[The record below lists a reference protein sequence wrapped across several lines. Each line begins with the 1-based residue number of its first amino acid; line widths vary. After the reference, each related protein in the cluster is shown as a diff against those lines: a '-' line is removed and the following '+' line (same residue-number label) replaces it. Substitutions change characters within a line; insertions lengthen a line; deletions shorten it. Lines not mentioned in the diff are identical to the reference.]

1 MYAESKHKADKCWAK
16 ADSFQ
21 FQADC
26 LLQGTFFFFH
36 YLPSLTTGV
45 QWGQLQSRP
54 SAPAVCTINELD
66 AKQAHGK
73 AAWKPLTLVVLLIK
87 DISPF
92 PLWRTNCIHGVAW
105 AHQIF
110 HVAAISSF
118 WPKSGGERVRCLA
131 WGCRTSCS
139 SQQSPGSTSKH

>member
-1 MYAESKHKADKCWAK
+1 MQKASTKQTNAEPKRTHFNFKLTACCKE
-16 ADSFQ
+16 
-21 FQADC
+21 
-26 LLQGTFFFFH
+26 LFFFFH